1 METKEIQSVQMTAEE
16 MAAFAEFKREQE
28 RKALQQK
35 QKENRKAYAALVD
48 ETIDKAMPGLVSL
61 SEQIGAAK
69 AAVQAQ
75 FNEALSLKAELYGER
90 DDQRSHTF
98 TNSSGDRRI
107 TIGRYAVDSY
117 RDTVED
123 GIAKVRKY
131 LESLAKDADTQAL
144 VKAVLRL
151 MAKDQKGT
159 LKASRVLQLRRMAEE
174 SGDETFI
181 DGVRIIEESYQPTVT
196 KQFIR
201 AEVKDENGAWQ
212 SVPLGMTEA

>member
-1 METKEIQSVQMTAEE
+1 METKEVQSVQMTAEE

-107 TIGRYAVDSY
+107 TIGRYTVDAY

>member
-1 METKEIQSVQMTAEE
+1 METKEVQSVQMTAEE

-28 RKALQQK
+28 RKAMLQK

-48 ETIDKAMPGLVSL
+48 ETIDKAMPGLVRL

-75 FNEALSLKAELYGER
+75 FNEALNLKAELYGER

-107 TIGRYAVDSY
+107 TIGRYTVDAY

>member
-1 METKEIQSVQMTAEE
+1 METNEVQSVQMTAEE
-16 MAAFAEFKREQE
+16 MAAFAEFKREQKF
-28 RKALQQK
+28 KAMLQK
-35 QKENRKAYAALVD
+35 RKENRKAYAALVD
-48 ETIDKAMPGLVSL
+48 ETIDKAMPGLVRL
-61 SEQIGAAK
+61 SEELSAAK

-75 FNEALSLKAELYGER
+75 FNEALNLKVELYGER

-107 TIGRYAVDSY
+107 TIGRYTVDAY

-151 MAKDQKGT
+151 MAKDQQGT

-181 DGVRIIEESYQPTVT
+181 DGVRIIEESYQPAVT
-196 KQFIR
+196 KQFVR